1 MQANVDEVISYY
13 YNFSFT
19 FHGLSLFFSSRR
31 ARLEVVRSDR
41 NDVLN
46 WKAAQVAFQFSRSF
60 VRALSKKSSWRK
72 REEEKKWRQSNDQN
86 QEEEE
91 VAIGERPA
99 EGRQFVKI
107 NQQTFFDFQSFLFEK
122 LRFVVVVCN

>member
-1 MQANVDEVISYY
+1 
-13 YNFSFT
+13 
-19 FHGLSLFFSSRR
+19 
-31 ARLEVVRSDR
+31 
-41 NDVLN
+41 
-46 WKAAQVAFQFSRSF
+46 

-107 NQQTFFDFQSFLFEK
+107 NQQTFFGFQSFLFEK
-122 LRFVVVVCN
+122 LRFVVVVLQLIVRCYQLVDDRNRKGLP